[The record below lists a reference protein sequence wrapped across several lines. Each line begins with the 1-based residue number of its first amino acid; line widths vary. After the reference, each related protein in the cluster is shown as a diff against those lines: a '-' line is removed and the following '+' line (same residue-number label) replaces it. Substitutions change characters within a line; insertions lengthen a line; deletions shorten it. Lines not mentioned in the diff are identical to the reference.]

1 MKACN
6 NDVDEVW
13 VPSEFVRH
21 AFLTSG
27 VQPAKVHLI
36 AEAIDVFAFD
46 PAVATPITLPL
57 RGRHTQHWTYWSSR
71 PYHPEQET
79 YYKFLSN
86 FKWEMRKGWEILFES
101 YFTEFAATYRV
112 SLYVTVRDPT
122 FGSLGLWR
130 RTATRTTART
140 SERLCRRLPSA

>member
-1 MKACN
+1 MYEFSRIEEDWVKACN

-46 PAVATPITLPL
+46 PAVAGFPKKTLL
-57 RGRHTQHWTYWSSR
+57 QGRSSR
-71 PYHPEQET
+71 RSGRT
-79 YYKFLSN
+79 
-86 FKWEMRKGWEILFES
+86 
-101 YFTEFAATYRV
+101 
-112 SLYVTVRDPT
+112 PT
-122 FGSLGLWR
+122 SRFSGFMWI
-130 RTATRTTART
+130 
-140 SERLCRRLPSA
+140 